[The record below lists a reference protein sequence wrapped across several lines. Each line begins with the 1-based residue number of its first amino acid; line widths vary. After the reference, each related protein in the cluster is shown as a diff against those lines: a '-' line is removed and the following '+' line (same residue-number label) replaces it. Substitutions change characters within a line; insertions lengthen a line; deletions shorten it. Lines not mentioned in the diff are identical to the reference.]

1 MRLRLLAALLLT
13 TALATPAFAQLPG
26 TNPLRRAAPRPITE
40 VIAPQSVT
48 TCAKPGASDILY
60 KGDTLEYDPNG
71 KTITLT
77 GHVEIDQGGCILL
90 ADRVTYGED
99 YDKVTASGHV
109 SLTDDKGNVAFVNSL
124 VLTDRMRN
132 GVLNGFGALIGKN
145 GRLAAASA
153 QRINGTVVIANR
165 AVYSPCEIC
174 NQPGHR
180 TPLWQVKAERI
191 IYDQNKHRVR
201 FQNARLEA
209 FGVPVLW
216 SPYLSLPDPTVRQA
230 TGFLTPDIG
239 NSTKF
244 GYFARLPFYL
254 ALTPYKD
261 MTITPMISSLG
272 GNMLDVEFRQR
283 WDNSGL
289 WLQASAAYKSD
300 GGLGRTGTGAQ
311 FYDHIFGSGRFDLGG
326 NWKSGFD
333 LQLTN
338 NNAYMRFYDISFLDR
353 LNSSLFLENDSGRS
367 RLAMTGFFFQGLR
380 ATDAISAIPV
390 AAPLLEY
397 SFIPSRDIFGGQLR
411 MDVNGIALS
420 RGNGIN
426 QQRLS
431 GEVRWRLPLVGL
443 GGQLW
448 TFTGDVRGDGYRL
461 EAPAATATLAKGTSY
476 VSRAIP
482 YLALDWRWPFIA
494 DGKAGRS
501 YILEPIAQLV
511 AQPYGGNPKGLR
523 NEDSTDFEF
532 SDTNIFSVNQ
542 LPGYDLVES
551 GPRANIGFNAEALFP
566 GGEVQAMVGQT
577 YRLKPD
583 LVLAGFAGQKGTVSD
598 VIGNFSVKL
607 PHLSINDRLDF
618 DRGNGSIN
626 RHEVYVTGSWNH
638 SSMQLAYV
646 QLPASAAL
654 ALPSREEVTGQAD
667 LNVWDSWHVFAAARR
682 DLLSDQF
689 IDTEYGLGYEDECL
703 AISMAYRQRY
713 TSDLVLGLPPS
724 TAVILRLQFKTGSS
738 AVQPFSLF
746 PQDVFA
752 ALHR

>member
-1 MRLRLLAALLLT
+1 MRLRVLTALLLT
-13 TALATPAFAQLPG
+13 TALATPVFAQLPG
-26 TNPLRRAAPRPITE
+26 TIPLRRTAPRAT
-40 VIAPQSVT
+40 PQST
-48 TCAKPGASDILY
+48 ASPCQTGSERQVLLRADSVDY
-60 KGDTLEYDPNG
+60 NG
-71 KTITLT
+71 NDKTVSAV
-77 GHVEIDQGGCILL
+77 GHVEIDDQGCILL
-90 ADRVTYGED
+90 ADRVTYD
-99 YDKVTASGHV
+99 QDDDKVTASGHV
-109 SLTDDKGNVAFVNSL
+109 SLTDEKGNVLFVNDL
-124 VLTDRMRN
+124 VLNDQMRN

-153 QRINGTVVIANR
+153 QRVNGTMVIASR

-180 TPLWQVKAERI
+180 TPLWQVKSERVV
-191 IYDQNKHRVR
+191 YDQTKHKIQ
-201 FQNARLEA
+201 FKNARLEA

-216 SPYLSLPDPTVRQA
+216 SPYLSLPDPSVRQA
-230 TGFLTPDIG
+230 SGFLTPDVG

-244 GYFARLPFYL
+244 GYFARLPYYL
-254 ALTPYKD
+254 ALSPYKD

-272 GNMLDVEFRQR
+272 GNGLDVEYRQR

-289 WLQASAAYKSD
+289 WLQASGAYKSD
-300 GGLGRTGTGAQ
+300 GGLGGTGTGPQ

-353 LNSSLFLENDSGRS
+353 LNSSAFLENDSGRS
-367 RLAMTGFFFQGLR
+367 RLALSGFFFQGLR
-380 ATDAISAIPV
+380 ATDVVSAIPQ

-397 SFIPSRDIFGGQLR
+397 SYIPSRDIFGGQLR
-411 MDVNGIALS
+411 MDINGIALS
-420 RGNGIN
+420 RGSGIN

-431 GEVRWRLPLVGL
+431 GELRWRLPLVGP

-448 TFTGDVRGDGYRL
+448 TVTADVRGDGYRL
-461 EAPAATATLAKGTSY
+461 ETPTATATLPKGDSY

-482 YLALDWRWPFIA
+482 YMALDWRWPFIA
-494 DGKAGRS
+494 EGKAGRS

-511 AQPYGGNPKGLR
+511 AQPYGGNPAGLR

-532 SDTNIFSVNQ
+532 SDTNIFSFNQ
-542 LPGYDLVES
+542 LPGYDLVQS

-583 LVLAGFAGQKGTVSD
+583 PVLAGFAGEKGTVSD
-598 VIGNFSVKL
+598 VISSFSVKF

-626 RHEVYVTGSWNH
+626 RHEVYVTGSWSR
-638 SSMQLAYV
+638 SSVQLAYV
-646 QLPASAAL
+646 QLPASVSL
-654 ALPSREEVTGQAD
+654 GLPSREEVTGQTD

-713 TSDLVLGLPPS
+713 TSDLMLGLPPS

-738 AVQPFSLF
+738 TVQPFSLF